1 VLVYIDDLLVH
12 TATHE
17 EHLVV
22 LEKVFQRLHTKIFKM
37 NLEKCVFGNSEV
49 SYLGFTL
56 TPSGIKPGKN
66 QLQAILDAQQPT
78 AVKMLRSFIGLCNFF
93 RTHKIDFAIIAATL
107 FKLLEKILDTSR
119 AHLQLMLYE
128 LLRFYNSN

>member
-1 VLVYIDDLLVH
+1 MGLLGCPVTFQRLMETVLRNFKNVLVYIDDLLVH
-12 TATHE
+12 TETHK

-22 LEKVFQRLHTKIFKM
+22 LEKVFQRLHTNILKV

-66 QLQAILDAQQPT
+66 ELQKIRYAQP
-78 AVKMLRSFIGLCNFF
+78 M
-93 RTHKIDFAIIAATL
+93 
-107 FKLLEKILDTSR
+107 
-119 AHLQLMLYE
+119 
-128 LLRFYNSN
+128 